1 MQFRRSGNYGG
12 GYRRRR
18 APLNTRVIMALLIG
32 GIAVFSY
39 FMRSDTNPITGE
51 SQRVALNTEQEIA
64 LGLQATPEMMA
75 QFGGEHPDQRAQD
88 MVDAVGEELLAA
100 LDKDLTAQGR
110 SNPYPFEFHLLADD
124 KTINAFALP
133 GGQVFIT
140 AALFGKFGSPAELAG
155 VLGHEIGHVLSRHS
169 AQQMA
174 KQELT
179 QGLAGAAGVAAGD
192 YDSARMAQMVAGLVN
207 MKFGRDDELESDKWG
222 VKLMGSAGYDPRA
235 MIDVMKILD
244 ESSGPGGPPEFL
256 STHPKPANRV
266 QYIEGVIAE
275 IYPNGVPDG
284 LRR

>member
-1 MQFRRSGNYGG
+1 MRYRRYGG
-12 GYRRRR
+12 GYARRRG
-18 APLNTRVIMALLIG
+18 PLNVRLILALMIG
-32 GIAVFSY
+32 GIALFSY

-51 SQRVALNTEQEIA
+51 SQRVALSTDQEIA
-64 LGLQATPEMMA
+64 LGLQASPEMLA
-75 QFGGEHPDQRAQD
+75 QYGGEHPDERAQA

-100 LDKDLTAQGR
+100 LERELTAQGR
-110 SNPYPFEFHLLADD
+110 ANPYPFEFHLLADD
-124 KTINAFALP
+124 QTINAFALP

-174 KQELT
+174 KQDLT
-179 QGLAGAAGVAAGD
+179 GGLAGAAGVAAGD
-192 YDSARMAQMVAGLVN
+192 YESARMAQVVAGLVN
-207 MKFGRDDELESDKWG
+207 MKFGRDDELESDRWG
-222 VKLMGSAGYDPRA
+222 VKLMGMAGYDPRA

-244 ESSGPGGPPEFL
+244 AAGGDGPPEFL